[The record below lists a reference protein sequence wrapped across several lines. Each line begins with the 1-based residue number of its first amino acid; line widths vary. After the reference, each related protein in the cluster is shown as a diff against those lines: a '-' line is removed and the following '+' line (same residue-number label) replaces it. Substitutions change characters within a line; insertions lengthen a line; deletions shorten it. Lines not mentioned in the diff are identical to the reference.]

1 MALDQ
6 EWNRR
11 SPWMSPITMTER
23 LLPTLPT
30 LPIPS
35 LTAIPEFSTLTSSI
49 DQSLLQSALRRW
61 QACQEGLQA
70 LLAGA
75 PLNEGANAYWDARAP
90 GTPLSR
96 CDRAN
101 QLYRGHIEAAAQVAF
116 ALRTLSAEQLK
127 PLLLVLDS
135 RTQAMRL
142 DDQLIHCEHLALKL
156 SDNSI
161 LKLPAAWVI
170 SVGNQQPVA
179 QLLYLPSRPV
189 PVQAF
194 KERRDMEHWLSTQLL
209 APPELPSHY
218 SFVYTAKT
226 GPLTTG
232 ITELFSPAL
241 QARPVE
247 MFAQAPTLEDLE
259 LTEGFG
265 EDNQSALFDSLAAD
279 IPLTL
284 RQTSL
289 GKQRAALETLLGEA
303 LDSDRRQVL
312 DDTLKALE
320 TAELAA
326 DTAASTLLYRSRT
339 LDLTTFNRGFNA
351 LYQAH
356 KDGLKAE
363 VELQRTLNQ
372 LDSTDL
378 ELLRFLLDTPD
389 AAEQNPDVAFAS
401 LLLSM
406 TTDTGDTLRQELKG
420 VFVIAPP
427 QALSDPDSPHSLLLY
442 WPGLGGGL
450 QRFANRKDLEQQ
462 LLKIQG
468 QDPVLVLQ
476 LKTITTD
483 PLLYS
488 LNQQTSLFEEQAAHT
503 RQRYPDSSQAS
514 QRAQELEKLRRH
526 TLALLQVPVNAARSL
541 AFTHLQEQ
549 RLSGLMVT
557 RLPTWLSN
565 LAAPDGAKLKSLTS
579 AYIQA
584 MQRGHEQ
591 LETIL
596 VPRDAFTRRHLQAQL
611 REDFSIKGDFDVQLD
626 LPDSVTLQKQLTDG
640 AAPTTPQKL
649 VAVPSAARSKMSLE
663 DLAQLNIDNTP
674 SMQLEP
680 LSLRLGFMRVEVTTP
695 DDGERQ
701 TLTAGITLA
710 YLRKTLPALDLPKA
724 YEQLIYDTFMGS
736 HSEPLFV
743 REHRRECLIEPWRLT
758 LQLQGECARLQRQIS
773 LDDLQVLNTAIDADT
788 PQAWHAGGKRIEILP
803 AYLSAGGKD
812 TPNEGPVTLS
822 GVTFIQEQVSGM
834 TLLYLPD
841 SPDGQCL
848 RRYDNLEE
856 ARTGLFNLC
865 LRSEMVSYLAG
876 RALQGDV
883 RAHESRINQAVLK
896 HFDAM
901 IGVGGRWPALTSLA
915 AHLLNTQMGRLIEAH
930 RGTSRSNDALFLERY
945 ALSGPKAL
953 IYIKMAIGLVPF
965 VGAVI
970 ALYDAWSSAN
980 RAVAALLRGDVGEGL
995 TEIESVLLSLID
1007 AAMDIIPSRA
1017 GTKLATGAR
1026 ALTRARQLRAL
1037 GEGVM
1042 ALPTT
1047 SKYQARHI
1055 AQRFAG
1061 YEYEKPISLVG
1072 LQPVEHGV
1080 YRNVYRHADGDF
1092 ITRQGRIFE
1101 VEPSKDSRGLRL
1113 RGTHKKTYKQPIAL
1127 DEAGRWDT
1135 WFGVYGSTF
1144 EGGGLGGGGVLGH
1157 LADALDPIW
1166 PVAIRERLPRW
1177 WADRL
1182 FRRHHALTEAADN
1195 LVPQLDTRVQRTSA
1209 TLETYNTSA
1218 IEARP
1223 ALLRA
1228 TEAACIGD
1236 IELASTHYQTLV
1248 DLAPLTH
1255 GNKRRVIREMQSHD
1269 ALLIADRQK
1278 QRVFFANHRT
1288 DPLMNRI
1295 DALLDQLDALPD
1307 SALAERIR
1315 ILHEIRKLRVEF
1327 VGHLEQ
1333 METAMRDLN
1342 MWYERITVSTEK
1354 AQLTPEV
1361 TMLNGRL
1368 SESNLLYLKTGHLLE
1383 IVKRF
1388 DTTKDLSWFDLQVQ
1402 ADSLRTHVDRALFV
1416 QYSLPEVTAT
1426 RAQRNQ
1432 ILQECLEHYRQFRR
1446 GMNAWTAS
1454 YPQHFHLDAVAPLLE
1469 GIEKMA
1475 ERARKAIDL
1484 PAPATPAGQRSKKV
1498 FTTEDDHLLIGVERW
1513 EPTTQKSQYT
1523 LTGRSGVEEIWEQGA
1538 NGKFRLLN
1546 PPQPTTRPAQ
1556 RDPSAM
1562 IEDARNRLQ
1571 SQPGYQTKV
1580 QAYAAQDMLPVDLE
1594 HMMVTEASELT
1605 RRALDIEAVAP
1616 QSPVIAQLRNK
1627 ATELIATGRQMR
1639 TRQSLRSKKPTD
1651 GMLDD
1656 LISQNAVEIR
1666 KTSPI
1671 KSLRKRPDGRAD
1683 YLQEYE
1689 IWDQTDVPPK
1699 VLWYAHFHYTKAAPT
1714 FAEFEKAHLK
1724 LPHYRF
1730 LTHADDATLPYADIG
1745 KRSPA
1750 LQHFEQV

>member
-1 MALDQ
+1 MAFDQ
-6 EWNRR
+6 EWTRR

-23 LLPTLPT
+23 LLPTLPVS
-30 LPIPS
+30 S
-35 LTAIPEFSTLTSSI
+35 LTAIPEFSTLTSHI
-49 DQSLLQSALRRW
+49 DQSLLQSALTRW

-70 LLAGA
+70 LFAGK
-75 PLNEGANAYWDARAP
+75 PLNEGADTYWNARAP

-96 CDRAN
+96 RDRAT
-101 QLYRGHIEAAAQVAF
+101 QLYREHIEATAQVAF
-116 ALRTLSAEQLK
+116 ALSTLSAEQLK
-127 PLLLVLDS
+127 PLWLVLDS
-135 RTQAMRL
+135 GTVGMRL
-142 DDQLIHCEHLALKL
+142 DDQLIQCEHLALRL
-156 SDNSI
+156 SDNSL
-161 LKLPAAWVI
+161 LKLPGAWVI
-170 SVGNQQPVA
+170 SVGHQPPVA
-179 QLLYLPSRPV
+179 QLLYLPSRSV
-189 PVQAF
+189 PIQAF

-209 APPELPSHY
+209 APPALPSHY
-218 SFVYTAKT
+218 SFEYTAST
-226 GPLTTG
+226 RPLTTG
-232 ITELFSPAL
+232 IAELFSPEL
-241 QARPVE
+241 QARPAE
-247 MFAQAPTLEDLE
+247 LFAQAPTLENLE
-259 LTEGFG
+259 LSEGFG
-265 EDNQSALFDSLAAD
+265 DEDQPSLFDSLAAD
-279 IPLTL
+279 IPLAL
-284 RQTSL
+284 RKASL
-289 GKQRAALETLLGEA
+289 GKQRAALETLLGED
-303 LDSDRRQVL
+303 LDSDRHQSL
-312 DDTLKALE
+312 DDALKALE

-339 LDLTTFNRGFNA
+339 LDLVTFNSAFNA

-356 KDGLKAE
+356 KAGLRAE

-372 LDSTDL
+372 LDSTEL
-378 ELLRFLLDTPD
+378 ELLSLMLAPPD
-389 AAEQNPDVAFAS
+389 AAERDPDVAFAGLS
-401 LLLSM
+401 LSM
-406 TTDTGDTLRQELKG
+406 STDTGAPLRQELTG
-420 VFVIAPP
+420 VFVIGRP
-427 QALSDPDSPHSLLLY
+427 QALSDPESPHGLLLY
-442 WPGLGGGL
+442 WPGIGGGL
-450 QRFANRKDLEQQ
+450 QRFANRKELEQQ

-468 QDPVLVLQ
+468 QDPMLALQ

-488 LNQQTSLFEEQAAHT
+488 LNQQTSLFEEQAAHI
-503 RQRYPDSSQAS
+503 RQRAPDNAQAS
-514 QRAQELEKLRRH
+514 QELEKLRRQ

-541 AFTHLQEQ
+541 ALMHLQEQ
-549 RLSGLMVT
+549 RRSASMVA
-557 RLPTWLSN
+557 RLPSWLAT
-565 LAAPDGAKLKSLTS
+565 LAAPDSARLKSLTS

-584 MQRGHEQ
+584 MQRSHEQ

-611 REDFSIKGDFDVQLD
+611 REDFSLKGDFDVQLD
-626 LPDSVTLQKQLTDG
+626 LPDSVTLQKQLADG
-640 AAPTTPQKL
+640 AAPGTPQKL

-663 DLAQLNIDNTP
+663 ELAQLNIDNTP

-701 TLTAGITLA
+701 ALTAGITQA

-736 HSEPLFV
+736 LSEPLFV

-758 LQLQGECARLQRQIS
+758 LKMQGECARLQRQIS

-788 PQAWHAGGKRIEILP
+788 PQAWQAGGKRIQLLP

-848 RRYDNLEE
+848 RRYDSLED
-856 ARTGLFNLC
+856 ARKTLFNLC
-865 LRSEMVSYLAG
+865 LRSEMASYLAG

-901 IGVGGRWPALTSLA
+901 IGVGGRWPAVTSLA

-930 RGTSRSNDALFLERY
+930 RGTSRSNAALFMERY

-953 IYIKMAIGLVPF
+953 NYIRMALGLVPF
-965 VGAVI
+965 VGTAI
-970 ALYDAWSSAN
+970 ALDDAWSSAN
-980 RAVAALLRGDVGEGL
+980 RAVAALLRADVGEGL
-995 TEIESVLLSLID
+995 TEIESVLLSLVD
-1007 AAMDIIPSRA
+1007 AAMDLLP
-1017 GTKLATGAR
+1017 GTLGSKSATAAR
-1026 ALTRARQLRAL
+1026 ALTRARQLQAL
-1037 GEGVM
+1037 GKGAM
-1042 ALPTT
+1042 ALPAT
-1047 SKYQARHI
+1047 SKHQARHI

-1080 YRNVYRHADGDF
+1080 YRNIYRHADGDF
-1092 ITRQGRIFE
+1092 ITRQGRFYQ
-1101 VEPSKDSRGLRL
+1101 VEPSTDSRGWRL
-1113 RGTHKKTYKQPIAL
+1113 SGTNKKTYKQPVAL

-1157 LADALDPIW
+1157 LADTLDPIW
-1166 PVAIRERLPRW
+1166 PAAVRQRLPRW
-1177 WADRL
+1177 WADQAH
-1182 FRRHHALTEAADN
+1182 RRHLALTETADN
-1195 LVPQLDTRVQRTSA
+1195 LAPLIDTRVQRTKA
-1209 TLETYNTSA
+1209 VLDAYNSSP

-1223 ALLRA
+1223 ALLQTA
-1228 TEAACIGD
+1228 EAACIGD
-1236 IELASTHYQTLV
+1236 IEMASTHHQTLAE
-1248 DLAPLTH
+1248 LAPLTH
-1255 GNKRRVIREMQSHD
+1255 GNKRRELRDMQSHD
-1269 ALLIADRQK
+1269 ALLIADRHK
-1278 QRVFFANHRT
+1278 QLVFLANHRT
-1288 DPLMNRI
+1288 EPLIGRI
-1295 DALLDQLDALPD
+1295 DALVDQLDTLPD
-1307 SALAERIR
+1307 SAIVERIR
-1315 ILHEIRKLRVEF
+1315 ILHDIRKLRAEF
-1327 VGHLEQ
+1327 VGHMEQ
-1333 METAMRDLN
+1333 IETGMRNLN
-1342 MWYERITVSTEK
+1342 IWYERITVRTER

-1361 TMLNGRL
+1361 AMLNGRL
-1368 SESNLLYLKTGHLLE
+1368 SETNLLYLKTGQLLE

-1388 DTTKDLSWFDLQVQ
+1388 DTTKDFSWFDLQVQ
-1402 ADSLRTHVDRALFV
+1402 AESLRTQVDRALFV

-1475 ERARKAIDL
+1475 ERARKFIDL
-1484 PAPATPAGQRSKKV
+1484 PAPSMPGRQRSKKV
-1498 FTTEDDHLLIGVERW
+1498 FITEDDQLLIGVERW
-1513 EPTTQKSQYT
+1513 EPTTQKHQYL
-1523 LTGRSGVEEIWEQGA
+1523 LTGRGGVEEIWEQGA

-1546 PPQPTTRPAQ
+1546 PSEPTVRPAQ

-1562 IEDARNRLQ
+1562 IEEARIRLQ
-1571 SQPGYQTKV
+1571 AQPGYQTKI

-1594 HMMVTEASELT
+1594 HMMVSEASELT

-1616 QSPVIAQLRNK
+1616 QSPVIEQLRNK
-1627 ATELIATGRQMR
+1627 ATELIAIGRQMR

-1671 KSLRKRPDGRAD
+1671 KSLRKRPDGRTD
-1683 YLQEYE
+1683 YMQEYE
-1689 IWDQTDVPPK
+1689 IWDLTDAPPN
-1699 VLWYAHFHYTKAAPT
+1699 VLWYAHFHYTKAAPA

-1724 LPHYRF
+1724 LPLHRF

-1750 LQHFEQV
+1750 LRHFDQV